1 MKPRVTGNIR
11 VLGWRPHHAQGGKDP
26 HFKGFFLWGEGVGME
41 KGRAASPG
49 WRPGLEAP
57 SPSPALL
64 FPKPPR
70 RVHLGRVRPLLLP
83 DESAAV
89 QSWR

>member
-11 VLGWRPHHAQGGKDP
+11 RVPSQPVLGWRPHHAQGGKDP
-26 HFKGFFLWGEGVGME
+26 HFKGVSLWRE
-41 KGRAASPG
+41 AWA
-49 WRPGLEAP
+49 WREAGSFSRLAPWTGSP

-70 RVHLGRVRPLLLP
+70 LFFFFFVH
-83 DESAAV
+83 
-89 QSWR
+89 